1 VPPLRRSLD
10 GIVGIGFL
18 VVALGLRLSWLP
30 VKTVGLEV
38 KGWCVGR
45 RFRPVGIFETVI
57 AGTIAFGV
65 GPEAGV
71 VPIDV
76 SGIVVHRVGGHCPG
90 GAFPKE
96 FSGAAGF
103 TGEALD
109 DALGEDK
116 QLAAI
121 FALFALA

>member
-1 VPPLRRSLD
+1 LD

-18 VVALGLRLSWLP
+18 IVALGLRLSWLP

-38 KGWCVGR
+38 KGWCFDR
-45 RFRPVGIFETVI
+45 RFRPVGTFETVI
-57 AGTIAFGV
+57 GV

-71 VPIDV
+71 VPVDV
-76 SGIVVHRVGGHCPG
+76 PGIVVHRLGGHCPG
-90 GAFPKE
+90 GALPKE

-103 TGEALD
+103 AGETFD

-116 QLAAI
+116 QLPAVL
-121 FALFALA
+121 ALFALA